1 MINTK
6 RKYFVT
12 TVWLLCQLLALPAV
26 AGDVINVKLMTLDL
40 ARDIAQGAI
49 DACRKD
55 GYQVSVV
62 VTDRSGRTQV
72 VMRDIFANQYM
83 TQLALGKANAV
94 ILSGTGS
101 GALRENR
108 ADIADELNLLDDL
121 LVLDGGLPIQVAGSL
136 IGAVGVSGAPG
147 GDKDAACAQHGIDAV
162 QERLDFAD

>member
-1 MINTK
+1 MSNARHKLYVIAAL
-6 RKYFVT
+6 
-12 TVWLLCQLLALPAV
+12 LLCQLPAHAV
-26 AGDVINVKLMTLDL
+26 MAADVISVKLMTLEI

-62 VTDRSGRTQV
+62 VVDRSSRTQV
-72 VMRDIFANQYM
+72 VMRDVFANQYM
-83 TQLALGKANAV
+83 TQLAQGKASAV

-101 GALRENR
+101 GELRKNR
-108 ADIADELNLLDDL
+108 AEIVDELNLLDDL
-121 LVLDGGLPIQVAGSL
+121 LVLDGGLPIRVAGSI

-147 GDKDAACAQHGIDAV
+147 GDKDAACAQHGIDVV